1 METVA
6 YLGRAVVHTTTVRP
20 PPGLTVN
27 LKKNC
32 SVFVSFVSRLNR
44 KIRVPLLLVT
54 VRVFCLLKTTSK
66 CNQTYQLGDKN
77 DFFSGKVAQPLPHP
91 TRRRKSWI
99 RHCMETLQYNV
110 TNTHGKNS
118 NTRQND

>member
-77 DFFSGKVAQPLPHP
+77 DFFFWEGGPAPSPPHSAQEILDTPL
-91 TRRRKSWI
+91 
-99 RHCMETLQYNV
+99 
-110 TNTHGKNS
+110 HGNI
-118 NTRQND
+118 TV